1 MSFPLCLSSVNNGTM
16 SMNNT
21 RQQLFYWQQQGHI
34 DDATINKAL
43 ELTQSNPT
51 GQQWQSFIGQLLL
64 WLGLMTIAIG
74 TIFFFAYNWASLS
87 DLQKFA
93 LIQGLLIISTIVY
106 TQTKPQSVTNTAIL
120 FFLALLI
127 GALFALFGQTYQTGK
142 DPWQLFLIWTLFITP
157 LALTSRS
164 SSLWLLWLGLAN
176 LTLLLFFET
185 RHGLFGIML
194 QNEKRLLAYAFLN
207 LIPAVAFEFFY
218 LKKLMTNRIASQ
230 VALIVAMI
238 AFTWVSIY
246 SIFEIFDTS
255 NKGLDLIVYLIWM
268 TGVYYFYRVKTIDV
282 LILSSWLVSG
292 IVFILTLLAR
302 GIGNNFNEGTFLLM
316 ALLLIALSTAGVK
329 WLLKLLKQVNTND
342 LAQGETS

>member
-1 MSFPLCLSSVNNGTM
+1 
-16 SMNNT
+16 MNTKRDQIFN
-21 RQQLFYWQQQGHI
+21 WQQQGHLKAQ
-34 DDATINKAL
+34 DLDKAL
-43 ELTQSNPT
+43 SINQSNNSP
-51 GQQWQSFIGQLLL
+51 QQWYDFISRTLL
-64 WLGLMTIAIG
+64 WLGTLSIAAG
-74 TIFFFAYNWASLS
+74 VIFFFAYNWNEISTLM
-87 DLQKFA
+87 KFA
-93 LIQGLLIISTIVY
+93 LLQGLMVVSVILY
-106 TQTKPQSVTNTAIL
+106 TQTNKYSSVSTTSL

-230 VALIVAMI
+230 AALIVAMI